1 MERVIGQGFVGACI
15 LSLVMVAVAS
25 GQEVKVR
32 LRDGSARGFLV
43 LRSETGGSDKGSTRV
58 PFQRRLTQR
67 RNYRLL
73 TKVNFSSDQRSAGTE
88 GANFSGTL
96 RNDD

>member
-1 MERVIGQGFVGACI
+1 MERVTQGFVGACI

-43 LRSETGGSDKGSTRV
+43 LRSETGAILASGEFSQIPISKTAHWTKKLPSTHKSQLFV
-58 PFQRRLTQR
+58 
-67 RNYRLL
+67 
-73 TKVNFSSDQRSAGTE
+73 
-88 GANFSGTL
+88 
-96 RNDD
+96 